1 MITPTRFAL
10 LALVASAAQFPFA
23 VGAQDKAAPAPLQA
37 SAVAAPLAYESAF
50 KDYRSDKDNAPVAW
64 KDSNARVAQ
73 PHDEH
78 AGHDM
83 SAMKHG
89 HHAKPAPSPSP
100 APEAK
105 SNDPHQ
111 GHQHKE

>member
-1 MITPTRFAL
+1 MTIRHHFAL
-10 LALVASAAQFPFA
+10 LALVASVAPFPLAAC
-23 VGAQDKAAPAPLQA
+23 AQDQPGLAPLSASAPAP
-37 SAVAAPLAYESAF
+37 VLAYESAF
-50 KDYRSDKDNAPVAW
+50 TDYRSDKDNPPVAW

-83 SAMKHG
+83 AAMKHG
-89 HHAKPAPSPSP
+89 HHAKPAPAP

-105 SNDPHQ
+105 NKDPHQ

>member
-1 MITPTRFAL
+1 MTIRPHFAL
-10 LALVASAAQFPFA
+10 LALAASLAQFPLA
-23 VGAQDKAAPAPLQA
+23 ARAQDKPAPAPLDT
-37 SAVAAPLAYESAF
+37 SAPAPAIAYDSAF
-50 KDYRSDKDNAPVAW
+50 TGYRSDKDNPPVAW

-83 SAMKHG
+83 AAMKHG
-89 HHAKPAPSPSP
+89 HHAKPAPAAP

-105 SNDPHQ
+105 KPDPHQ